1 MSAWSQFT
9 AIVKRDLL
17 LEWRARELVLGML
30 VMTLLTLLIFNFA
43 FDLSGVQ
50 RAASGSGALWV
61 AIVFATLLG
70 WGRAVALDRQE
81 GAWEGL
87 LLSPVER
94 PVIFIAKLV
103 SMLVFVTIV
112 ELVALLVLAVLFA
125 LPVLQPGVLVV
136 VVLGTLGLCTLGTLF
151 AAMTANVRSRE
162 VLLPALLFPLAVP
175 VVIGAV
181 RATTLELNGFT
192 GDAAPWK
199 SLLGGFAALFFAL
212 GALTFG
218 SVTEE

>member
-1 MSAWSQFT
+1 MSTWSQFI

-17 LEWRARELVLGML
+17 LEWRARELVIGML
-30 VMTLLTLLIFNFA
+30 VMALLTLLIFNFA

-61 AIVFATLLG
+61 AIVFTTLLG
-70 WGRAVALDRQE
+70 LGRAVALDRQE

-94 PVIFIAKLV
+94 PLIFIAKLV
-103 SMLVFVTIV
+103 SMLFFVTVV
-112 ELVALLVLAVLFA
+112 EFVALLVLAVLFA
-125 LPVLQPGVLVV
+125 LPVLRPGVLAVV
-136 VVLGTLGLCTLGTLF
+136 GLGTLGLCALGTLF
-151 AAMTANVRSRE
+151 AAMTANVRSRD

-192 GDAAPWK
+192 ADAAPWK
-199 SLLGGFAALFFAL
+199 SLLGGFAVLFLAL